1 MSRCEDFP
9 CCGHDLCPDYIDGK
23 QVNWG
28 EGILGGSFRGHHG
41 RYHADS
47 TRGLIVEGQ
56 KNHPILRGVEDI
68 WGNSDVYRTYKE
80 GGSLPSGCTALVW
93 GQPLMGRKYDD
104 LPNPKLEA
112 LPVGSSE
119 RWKITFDA
127 RADHGSGGLGRATD
141 DRARGARGPGPG
153 PGAAAGCTSTV
164 AWPSRLPL
172 GQPLPPV

>member
-1 MSRCEDFP
+1 MASYEQAKMAFHPALNGLQTSLEFRGDGKPFIALRTTNHGFHAQLP
-9 CCGHDLCPDYIDGK
+9 YKIDGK

-93 GQPLMGRKYDD
+93 GQPLMGRNHDD
-104 LPNPKLEA
+104 APNPKLEP
-112 LPVGSSE
+112 LPVE
-119 RWKITFDA
+119 VEAEDLPK
-127 RADHGSGGLGRATD
+127 
-141 DRARGARGPGPG
+141 
-153 PGAAAGCTSTV
+153 AAE
-164 AWPSRLPL
+164 
-172 GQPLPPV
+172 